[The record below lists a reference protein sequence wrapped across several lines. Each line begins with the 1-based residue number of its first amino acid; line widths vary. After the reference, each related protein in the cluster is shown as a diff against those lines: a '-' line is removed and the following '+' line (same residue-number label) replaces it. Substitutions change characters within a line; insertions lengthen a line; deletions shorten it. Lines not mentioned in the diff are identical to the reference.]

1 MTFSKL
7 NSQSLVHF
15 FNQHQKQL
23 HLLLVVLLS
32 LYLLAFAARLVWQI
46 IPEPEVSTTPVSVA
60 NPSQTARGSQRGG
73 DITQIQQLDLFG
85 EVEAEDQPRVEQV
98 TDAPETQLDLTLTG
112 VVASSVEQS
121 GAAII
126 ENRGTQNT
134 YGLGEKIEGTNAT
147 LHQVFNDRVI
157 IRNGA
162 RHETLMLDGV
172 DYAKANQRAQ
182 KRMTPSNQPLPR
194 EQAEPRRVS
203 DEAAE
208 LAESLRDQPASF
220 TDFIAITP
228 QTEDG
233 QLIGYQVRP
242 GKSPE
247 LFEAAG
253 LNAGDVIVQIN
264 GLDLTDTQ
272 QSMEAMN
279 ELRNAQVLELT
290 VSRDGGL
297 HTIYL
302 DIPSPDYE

>member
-1 MTFSKL
+1 MTFSKF

-23 HLLLVVLLS
+23 QLVLVVLLS

-46 IPEPEVSTTPVSVA
+46 IPQPEVSSTSVDIA
-60 NPSQTARGSQRGG
+60 NSGQTVRGPKRGD
-73 DITQIQQLDLFG
+73 DISQIQRLNLFG
-85 EVEAEDQPRVEQV
+85 EVKQDDAPQVEQV
-98 TDAPETQLDLTLTG
+98 TDAPETQLNLTLTG
-112 VVASSVEQS
+112 VVASSLEQS

-126 ENRGTQNT
+126 ENRGKQNT

-147 LHQVFNDRVI
+147 LHQVFHDRVI
-157 IRNGA
+157 IRNGP

-172 DYAKANQRAQ
+172 DFAKAKRRNSPTMKPNSRPLQRNEE
-182 KRMTPSNQPLPR
+182 MSPGVR
-194 EQAEPRRVS
+194 E
-203 DEAAE
+203 EALE
-208 LAESLRDQPASF
+208 LAENLREKPASF
-220 TDFIAITP
+220 TEFISITP
-228 QTEDG
+228 QTQNG

-253 LNAGDVIVQIN
+253 LNTGDVIVQIN
-264 GLDLTDTQ
+264 GLDLTDAQ

-290 VSRDGGL
+290 VSRDGDMQ
-297 HTIYL
+297 TIYL
-302 DIPSPDYE
+302 DIPSADYD

>member
-7 NSQSLVHF
+7 NSQSLVLF

-23 HLLLVVLLS
+23 HLVLVALLS

-46 IPEPEVSTTPVSVA
+46 IPQPDVSSTPVSVA
-60 NPSQTARGSQRGG
+60 NPAQPARGSQGGG
-73 DITQIQQLDLFG
+73 DIRQIQQLNLFG
-85 EVEAEDQPRVEQV
+85 EVKTDEQPRVEQV
-98 TDAPETQLDLTLTG
+98 TDAPETQLNLTLTG
-112 VVASSVEQS
+112 VVASSIEQS

-162 RHETLMLDGV
+162 RHETLMLDGI
-172 DYAKANQRAQ
+172 DYAKTKQRNQ
-182 KRMTPSNQPLPR
+182 RMTPSNKPLPR
-194 EQAEPRRVS
+194 DEAEPRQVS
-203 DEAAE
+203 EEAAE

-253 LNAGDVIVQIN
+253 LSAGDVIVQIN

-290 VSRDGGL
+290 VSRDGDL

-302 DIPSPDYE
+302 DIPSPDNE

>member
-1 MTFSKL
+1 MTFSKF
-7 NSQSLVHF
+7 NSQSLVQL

-46 IPEPEVSTTPVSVA
+46 IPEPTVSTPPVNIA
-60 NPSQTARGSQRGG
+60 NTSQTARGSKRGG
-73 DITQIQQLDLFG
+73 DISQIQRLNLFG
-85 EVEAEDQPRVEQV
+85 EVRQDEQPPVEQV
-98 TDAPETQLDLTLTG
+98 TEAPETQLNLTLTG
-112 VVASSVEQS
+112 VVASSLVES

-147 LHQVFNDRVI
+147 LHQVFHDRVI

-172 DYAKANQRAQ
+172 DFAQAQ
-182 KRMTPSNQPLPR
+182 KRTSSRMIPSNRPIQR
-194 EQAEPRRVS
+194 DEEASRRIS
-203 DEAAE
+203 EEAAE
-208 LAESLRDQPASF
+208 LAESLRDKPASF
-220 TDFIAITP
+220 TDFISITP
-228 QTEDG
+228 QTQDG

-247 LFEAAG
+247 LFEAVG
-253 LNAGDVIVQIN
+253 LSTGDVIVQIN
-264 GLDLTDTQ
+264 GLDLTDAQ

-279 ELRNAQVLELT
+279 ELREAQVLELT
-290 VSRDGGL
+290 VSREGDM

-302 DIPSPDYE
+302 DLPSPNYE

>member
-1 MTFSKL
+1 MTFSKF
-7 NSQSLVHF
+7 NSQSLVTF

-23 HLLLVVLLS
+23 HILVVVLLS
-32 LYLLAFAARLVWQI
+32 LYLLAFAARLIWQI
-46 IPEPEVSTTPVSVA
+46 IPQPDASTAPLNIAESAQSV
-60 NPSQTARGSQRGG
+60 RGTKRGG
-73 DITQIQQLDLFG
+73 DISQIQRLNLFG
-85 EVEAEDQPRVEQV
+85 EINQVEEPRVEQV
-98 TDAPETQLDLTLTG
+98 TDAPETQLNLTLTG
-112 VVASSVEQS
+112 VVASSIEQS

-147 LHQVFNDRVI
+147 LHQVFHDRVI

-172 DYAKANQRAQ
+172 DFAKTKRRTPPKMVPNNRALQRDEEDA
-182 KRMTPSNQPLPR
+182 
-194 EQAEPRRVS
+194 RRVS

-208 LAESLRDQPASF
+208 LAENIRDEPASF
-220 TDFIAITP
+220 TDFISITP
-228 QTEDG
+228 QTQNG
-233 QLIGYQVRP
+233 QLVGYQVRP

-264 GLDLTDTQ
+264 GLDLTDQQ

-290 VSRDGGL
+290 VSRDGDMQ
-297 HTIYL
+297 TIYL